1 MLLMTSGVWVCL
13 AAVSFH
19 GGLLQDLYE
28 GIHIYAG
35 SVKAVLE
42 SGLSFNAANS
52 ILKQEY
58 TLFLSLLQSSGYKG
72 NHIELPPPLYTV
84 EERIKMIQESSC
96 CPGGSITL
104 LICPKCFTPHDKH
117 YIFCQKCHE
126 RIVQRCQ
133 TKTCPANAGYPDQN
147 AFCWHADYST
157 VAIKVMVRPV
167 MCQLID
173 LIAFGKGKCLHGV
186 HRSDILLSLQ
196 YIKENDLIN
205 TESSLNSYAFF
216 SSLGETAIC
225 ESMKRIHSNMKPSSL
240 RNFLEEEKPFPLSTE
255 STPMP

>member
-1 MLLMTSGVWVCL
+1 MSYSSSDYILDEENDIH
-13 AAVSFH
+13 VSLH
-19 GGLLQDLYE
+19 
-28 GIHIYAG
+28 
-35 SVKAVLE
+35 
-42 SGLSFNAANS
+42 
-52 ILKQEY
+52 
-58 TLFLSLLQSSGYKG
+58 QSSGR
-72 NHIELPPPLYTV
+72 NSSIEEPSPFTPIKQ
-84 EERIKMIQESSC
+84 RIKMIQESSC

-126 RIVQRCQ
+126 RIIQRCQ

-173 LIAFGKGKCLHGV
+173 LIAFGKGKYLHGV

-225 ESMKRIHSNMKPSSL
+225 ESMKRIHSRMKPSSL

-255 STPMP
+255 STSMP